1 MDRDGAPDTGRLG
14 ACEGNRGGDRAG
26 PQCVGDKVSTAE
38 EVAREFVG
46 GDAALRIVIASDL
59 AALLERYA
67 ADVAAERDA
76 ALAALAKVREECD
89 DGRCP
94 SAQHERIAASQMIP
108 MHEHRKALA
117 QVAALRDALASVAT
131 CGHCS
136 FCKRISDA
144 ALAAQAQVA
153 ALRDALGMMNIA
165 MRARGLDPAEYLRCM
180 LLDAFADT
188 AAAAA
193 AHDAKVRAEGIREG
207 MERAAV
213 IARTAP
219 SKPTGQQWS
228 SDQAGLTAEQIR
240 AAAAEVK
247 P

>member
-1 MDRDGAPDTGRLG
+1 M
-14 ACEGNRGGDRAG
+14 
-26 PQCVGDKVSTAE
+26 GDKVSTAE
-38 EVAREFVG
+38 EVARKWIAHTKIQLTFG
-46 GDAALRIVIASDL
+46 MFATDAERVEACVPTL

-94 SAQHERIAASQMIP
+94 SAQHERIAASQMIT
-108 MHEHRKALA
+108 MHEHRKAL
-117 QVAALRDALASVAT
+117 
-131 CGHCS
+131 
-136 FCKRISDA
+136 
-144 ALAAQAQVA
+144 AQVA

>member
-1 MDRDGAPDTGRLG
+1 
-14 ACEGNRGGDRAG
+14 
-26 PQCVGDKVSTAE
+26 VGDKVSTAE
-38 EVAREFVG
+38 EVARKWIAHTKIQLTFG
-46 GDAALRIVIASDL
+46 MFATDAERVEACVPTL

-94 SAQHERIAASQMIP
+94 SAQHERIAASQMIT
-108 MHEHRKALA
+108 MHEHRKAL
-117 QVAALRDALASVAT
+117 
-131 CGHCS
+131 
-136 FCKRISDA
+136 
-144 ALAAQAQVA
+144 AQVA